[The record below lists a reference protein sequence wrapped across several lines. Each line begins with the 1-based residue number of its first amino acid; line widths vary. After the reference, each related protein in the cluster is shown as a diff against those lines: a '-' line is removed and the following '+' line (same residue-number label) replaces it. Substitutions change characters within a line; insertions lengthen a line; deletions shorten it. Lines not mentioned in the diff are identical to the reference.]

1 MNFLV
6 KFFVLVSALIILSGV
21 AFAFLAGVQG
31 PSALAGVALSFE
43 VV

>member
-21 AFAFLAGVQG
+21 AFALLAGVQG